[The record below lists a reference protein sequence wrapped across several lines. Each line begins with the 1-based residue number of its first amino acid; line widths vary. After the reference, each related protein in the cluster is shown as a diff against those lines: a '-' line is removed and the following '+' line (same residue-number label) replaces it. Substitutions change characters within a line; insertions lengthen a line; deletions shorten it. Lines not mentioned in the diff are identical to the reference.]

1 MKRLAATASAASGPT
16 PRSGPAAGFGF
27 GPMGFG
33 SSEASGAKDAAAFGA
48 LGGLGVAGQN
58 AMGQLGVS
66 RNNALSAQSV
76 AAANAYGQMAN
87 NWYNTMGQLGQIAG
101 GLSAA
106 GLNAGSNA
114 MTANQSANFNF
125 GMGGGGGGFGGF
137 STSGPEGQI
146 ASGSMMPG
154 GGGGGGGG
162 GSGFNATVT
171 RGGSQGERQGM
182 VNQGYD
188 FLGQL
193 RGDMNNQNGQAM
205 ALAGLMGN
213 EFAANRQAVMDPSIM
228 NSLSGQLAAGHRAIG
243 DLYGMSNYG
252 FNTLHSGPRTK
263 FVPQGAT
270 PWANRAGGS
279 FF

>member
-1 MKRLAATASAASGPT
+1 MKRPPATASAAFGNNPQ
-16 PRSGPAAGFGF
+16 SGPAAGFGGGSVRF
-27 GPMGFG
+27 GFPD
-33 SSEASGAKDAAAFGA
+33 ASGQKDAAAFGA

-58 AMGQLGVS
+58 AMGQLGAS
-66 RNNALSAQSV
+66 RNNALANQSV

-87 NWYNTMGQLGQIAG
+87 SYYNTMGQLGNIAG

-106 GLNAGSNA
+106 GLN
-114 MTANQSANFNF
+114 SANNSLQFNQGGSFNF
-125 GMGGGGGGFGGF
+125 GGGGGGFGGF
-137 STSGPEGQI
+137 NTSGPEGTI

-154 GGGGGGGG
+154 GGGSGG
-162 GSGFNATVT
+162 GSSFNASLT
-171 RGGSQGERQGM
+171 RGGSAGERQGF
-182 VNQGYD
+182 VDQGYG
-188 FLGQL
+188 FLGGL
-193 RGDMNNQNGQAM
+193 RGDLNNPNNQAM

-252 FNTLHSGPRTK
+252 FNTLHSGPQTR

-279 FF
+279 WF